1 MSVIRTPNFYAT
13 TLGLIRSLGGY
24 IRPKANVYNAYRIKY
39 SYQTTLID
47 SGRLLL
53 PEPDEPRISPPYFSV
68 HLGARRSVERPSRV
82 RKEVKRGMK
91 RKTSKDIKPYD
102 YAEENFTPAFFIG
115 AIIIVMIG
123 AVVIGLALMLALWV
137 ITGIMSIW

>member
-1 MSVIRTPNFYAT
+1 
-13 TLGLIRSLGGY
+13 
-24 IRPKANVYNAYRIKY
+24 
-39 SYQTTLID
+39 
-47 SGRLLL
+47 
-53 PEPDEPRISPPYFSV
+53 
-68 HLGARRSVERPSRV
+68 
-82 RKEVKRGMK
+82 MK

-123 AVVIGLALMLALWV
+123 AVVIGLALMLAMWV